1 MSFLD
6 RLENIS
12 RNVQNFEQKKKIE
25 LIIKHVKL
33 YYKYLGEGITN
44 KYYNITGNTRA
55 FSEFEIIFNL
65 LHNLLKN
72 YHNTITSE
80 YQEINP
86 DFYILKIDQ
95 LFEHILDLL
104 EIDLTGDEQ
113 IQEGNIFL
121 GIEEKLERANKS
133 ARDGNAEGLFSSCHT
148 VVELLLK
155 DKLGIALDMD
165 GARLGKILGIC
176 IRHDVFKGNSNILQ
190 QLDKNVCLIDNW
202 TKHEAFNPSFTQMN
216 DALSNTIQAYRV
228 LKGVVPNINPE
239 VKEEISKILIKN
251 N

>member
-1 MSFLD
+1 MSFLN

-12 RNVQNFEQKKKIE
+12 RNVQNIEQKKKIE
-25 LIIKHVKL
+25 LAIKHINL
-33 YYKYLGEGITN
+33 YYKYLGIAVGN
-44 KYYNITGNTRA
+44 NYYNIMEENRV
-55 FSEFEIIFNL
+55 FSEFKIVFDL
-65 LHNLLKN
+65 LLSVLKN
-72 YHNTITSE
+72 YKSTLLFE
-80 YQEINP
+80 YNQIYPELHIIKLN
-86 DFYILKIDQ
+86 K
-95 LFEHILDLL
+95 LFEHVLDLL
-104 EIDLTGDEQ
+104 EIDITGEEQ
-113 IQEGNIFL
+113 IQEGNVFL

-155 DKLGIALDMD
+155 DKLGIALDID
-165 GARLGKILGIC
+165 GARLGKVLGIC
-176 IRHDVFKGNSNILQ
+176 IRHDIFKGNNNILQ

-228 LKGVVPNINPE
+228 LKGVIPDISPE